1 MTTQESKIVKQKI
14 KELQSIYDEFVKKL
28 NELGEQRDSIVN
40 NILKRIEDKKIQE
53 NLDKLNKIK

>member
-1 MTTQESKIVKQKI
+1 MTTQESKVVEQKI
-14 KELQSIYDEFVKKL
+14 KELQSIYADFIKKL
-28 NELGEQRDSIVN
+28 NELKGRRDGIVS